1 MAKKSK
7 DGEKDES
14 ENVKD
19 EIVILNPELYAKMLA
34 DLEEFRN
41 TKKSEN
47 PIVPEIKQPRFSE
60 LKNPWV
66 PDPNYKL
73 NLLAD
78 VKDLM
83 SQKDK
88 LAEELTSLGI
98 DFNPNFIPEDEDG
111 PTEKWDTM
119 RIDLLIAYLK
129 IAIGKQKQMLLV
141 NANDEK
147 LRSILLTER

>member
-7 DGEKDES
+7 DGEKDKS

-47 PIVPEIKQPRFSE
+47 PSVPEIKQPRFSE

-73 NLLAD
+73 NLLANA
-78 VKDLM
+78 KDLM
-83 SQKDK
+83 AQKDK
-88 LAEELTSLGI
+88 LAEELMSLGI
-98 DFNPNFIPEDEDG
+98 DFNPNLIADEDE
-111 PTEKWDTM
+111 PIEKWDAL
-119 RIDLLIAYLK
+119 RIDLLIVYLK
-129 IAIGKQKQMLLV
+129 ATIARQKKAIL
-141 NANDEK
+141 DTK
-147 LRSILLTER
+147 LYKEAVEEAFF